1 MSTIALWF
9 DGGGPYGFGNVRR
22 STELGE
28 ALARRGH
35 AVSFVPLSERA
46 ASLCPKHHSNVSQA
60 DVIVLDVPYEGDA
73 VVQQARAWQAKVV
86 ALDFDGTEAPD
97 VVISLQAVRRVPAQ
111 SKILCGVE
119 YAIIREEIHSL
130 GTQHETTGEVLVIVG
145 GGDQDGLTQRIVD
158 RLYQSRR
165 ESAQCS
171 VLSAQYSNPS
181 PLFTEHLA
189 LSTPHKVCVVQGPAG
204 APLNLERDGLR
215 IVTNPPDLP
224 QLMARCAWA
233 VTTGGT
239 TMLEMLC
246 LGKAIHVVP
255 RTEPEQIFAQ
265 RFADQ
270 AALLGLGLEPLR
282 TPTMDQ
288 IAACQQRGPQLV
300 DGKGCERIAIE
311 IESLL

>member
-9 DGGGPYGFGNVRR
+9 DGGGPDGFGNVRR

-28 ALARRGH
+28 ALERRGH

-46 ASLCPKHHSNVSQA
+46 AALCQKQRSDVSQA
-60 DVIVLDVPYEGDA
+60 DVVVLDVPYEGDA
-73 VVQQARAWQAKVV
+73 VLEQARALNARVV
-86 ALDFDGTEAPD
+86 ALDFDGTVAPD

-111 SKILCGVE
+111 SKAVCGVE

-130 GTQHETTGEVLVIVG
+130 GTQHETTNEVLVIVG
-145 GGDQDGLTQRIVD
+145 GGDQDGLTQRIVN
-158 RLYQSRR
+158 RL
-165 ESAQCS
+165 
-171 VLSAQYSNPS
+171 PS
-181 PLFTEHLA
+181 IPI
-189 LSTPHKVCVVQGPAG
+189 CVVQGPAG
-204 APLNLERDGLR
+204 APLKLERRALR
-215 IVTNPPDLP
+215 VVTAPPDLP
-224 QLMARCAWA
+224 QLMAHCAWA

-239 TMLEMLC
+239 TMLEMLS

-270 AALLGLGLEPLR
+270 AALLGLGLETLQ
-282 TPTMDQ
+282 TPTPNQ
-288 IAACQQRGPQLV
+288 IKACQRRGPQLV

>member
-158 RLYQSRR
+158 RLP
-165 ESAQCS
+165 
-171 VLSAQYSNPS
+171 NIP
-181 PLFTEHLA
+181 T
-189 LSTPHKVCVVQGPAG
+189 CVVQGPAG

-224 QLMARCAWA
+224 QLMTRCAWA